1 MSLREEKSTHKA
13 RPNYI
18 TAVISIT
25 LVLLNLGIL
34 GAALLMSKDLPNSV
48 KENLEFQLELSK
60 DMTDA
65 QIKEYTATIEK
76 EDFTKSAVFVSKD
89 DAALIMQEELGE
101 DFKGLLG
108 YNPLYASINLKLKSE
123 YLEQDKLKAVEEKIM
138 QSGYVKSINYDS
150 DLINIINNY
159 AGKILI
165 PLSIFAFL
173 LFIIALFLID
183 STIRLS
189 MYSKRF
195 LVRSMKLVGATEWF
209 ISKPFIR
216 SGIVIGAISG
226 ALASVILIAIVFP
239 LSQYFFNI
247 SILDNTMGY
256 LALVVFLI
264 VLGVLI
270 SVLST
275 MRAVN
280 KYLKLKLNDLY

>member
-13 RPNYI
+13 RPNYF

-65 QIKEYTATIEK
+65 QITEYTASVEK
-76 EDFTKSAVFVSKD
+76 EEFTKSAVFVSKD

-123 YLEQDKLKAVEEKIM
+123 YLEKDKLKVVEDKIM

-150 DLINIINNY
+150 DLISIINNY
-159 AGKILI
+159 AGKILV
-165 PLSIFAFL
+165 PLGIFAFL

-209 ISKPFIR
+209 ISKPFVR
-216 SGIVIGAISG
+216 SGVIIGAVSG
-226 ALASVILIAIVFP
+226 ALASIILIALVFP

-247 SILDNTMGY
+247 SILDNKIGY
-256 LALVVFLI
+256 LALVAFLI
-264 VLGVLI
+264 VLGILI

>member
-13 RPNYI
+13 RPNYF
-18 TAVISIT
+18 TAIISIT

-65 QIKEYTATIEK
+65 QITEYTAEVGK
-76 EDFTKSAVFVSKD
+76 EEFTKSAEFVSKD

-150 DLINIINNY
+150 DLISIINNY
-159 AGKILI
+159 AGKILV
-165 PLSIFAFL
+165 PLGIFAFL

-209 ISKPFIR
+209 ISKPFIK

-226 ALASVILIAIVFP
+226 VLASVILIAIVFP

-264 VLGVLI
+264 VLGILI

>member
-1 MSLREEKSTHKA
+1 MSLREEKSTRKSK
-13 RPNYI
+13 PNYI

-34 GAALLMSKDLPNSV
+34 AVALLLSKDLPNSV
-48 KENLEFQLELSK
+48 KENLEFQIELRDDISKSELSAFTLEVEKK
-60 DMTDA
+60 DYA
-65 QIKEYTATIEK
+65 KSIEYVSK
-76 EDFTKSAVFVSKD
+76 EDASK
-89 DAALIMQEELGE
+89 IMQEELGE

-108 YNPLYASINLKLKSE
+108 YNPLYASLNLKIKSDFLVNDEILTIEEDLK
-123 YLEQDKLKAVEEKIM
+123 K
-138 QSGYVKSINYDS
+138 SGYVQSINYDGE
-150 DLINIINNY
+150 LLKIINNY
-159 AGKILI
+159 AGKIIFPLI
-165 PLSIFAFL
+165 GFAIL

-209 ISKPFIR
+209 IAKPFIK
-216 SGIVIGAISG
+216 SGIMIGMVSG
-226 ALASVILIAIVFP
+226 VLASVILMSLVFP
-239 LSQYFFNI
+239 LTKYFLNI
-247 SILDNTMGY
+247 SMLDNIFNY
-256 LALVVFLI
+256 IAIVVFLI

-275 MRAVN
+275 KRAVN

>member
-1 MSLREEKSTHKA
+1 MSLREEKSAKKA
-13 RPNYI
+13 KPNYI
-18 TAVISIT
+18 TAIISIS

-48 KENLEFQLELSK
+48 KENLEFQLELNK
-60 DMTDA
+60 DMTTT
-65 QIKEYTATIEK
+65 QISEYTASLKK
-76 EDFTKSAVFVSKD
+76 EDFTKSIDYVSKE
-89 DAALIMQEELGE
+89 DAAIIMQEELGE

-108 YNPLYASINLKLKSE
+108 FNPLYSSLNLKLNSDF
-123 YLEQDKLKAVEEKIM
+123 LHLDQLKAVEEKIM

-150 DLINIINNY
+150 DLIAIINNY
-159 AGKILI
+159 AGKVII
-165 PLSIFAFL
+165 PLLIFTFILFL
-173 LFIIALFLID
+173 IALFLID

-209 ISKPFIR
+209 ITKPFIK
-216 SGIVIGAISG
+216 SGVIIGAISG
-226 ALASVILIAIVFP
+226 VLASVILIAMVFP

-247 SILDNTMGY
+247 SILDNTLGY

-264 VLGVLI
+264 LIGIII

-275 MRAVN
+275 KRAVN

>member
-1 MSLREEKSTHKA
+1 MSLREEQSAKKS

-48 KENLEFQLELSK
+48 KENLEFQLELRK

-65 QIKEYTATIEK
+65 QISEYTAVLEK
-76 EDFTKSAVFVSKD
+76 EEFTKSIEYVSKE
-89 DAALIMQEELGE
+89 DAAIIMQEELGE

-108 YNPLYASINLKLKSE
+108 FNPLYSSLNIKLNSKYLKLE
-123 YLEQDKLKAVEEKIM
+123 ELKTVEEKIM
-138 QSGYVKSINYDS
+138 SSGYVKSVNYDS
-150 DLINIINNY
+150 DLIEIINNY
-159 AGKILI
+159 AGKIII
-165 PLSIFAFL
+165 PLVLFALL

-209 ISKPFIR
+209 ISKPFIKN
-216 SGIVIGAISG
+216 GIIIGAISG
-226 ALASVILIAIVFP
+226 ALASTILILLIFP
-239 LSQYFFNI
+239 LSQYFFKV
-247 SILDNTMGY
+247 SILDNTLGY
-256 LALVVFLI
+256 LSLIIFLI
-264 VLGVLI
+264 LLGIGI
-270 SVLST
+270 SVVST
-275 MRAVN
+275 KRAVN

>member
-1 MSLREEKSTHKA
+1 MSLREEKSTKKA
-13 RPNYI
+13 RPNYV
-18 TAVISIT
+18 TAIISIT

-60 DMTDA
+60 GMTDA
-65 QIKEYTATIEK
+65 QVTEYTASLEN
-76 EDFTKSAVFVSKD
+76 EVFTKSIEYVSKE
-89 DAALIMQEELGE
+89 DAAVIMQEELGE

-108 YNPLYASINLKLKSE
+108 YNPLYSSLNLKLNSD
-123 YLEQDKLKAVEEKIM
+123 YLHKDKLKEVEDSIM
-138 QSGYVKSINYDS
+138 KSGYVKSINYDS
-150 DLINIINNY
+150 DLIDIINNY
-159 AGKILI
+159 AGKIII
-165 PLSIFAFL
+165 PLVVFALL
-173 LFIIALFLID
+173 LFLIALFLID

-209 ISKPFIR
+209 ISKPFIK

-226 ALASVILIAIVFP
+226 VLASIILIALIFP
-239 LSQYFFNI
+239 LSQYFFNV

-256 LALVVFLI
+256 VALVVFLI
-264 VLGVLI
+264 LLGIGI

-275 MRAVN
+275 KRAVN